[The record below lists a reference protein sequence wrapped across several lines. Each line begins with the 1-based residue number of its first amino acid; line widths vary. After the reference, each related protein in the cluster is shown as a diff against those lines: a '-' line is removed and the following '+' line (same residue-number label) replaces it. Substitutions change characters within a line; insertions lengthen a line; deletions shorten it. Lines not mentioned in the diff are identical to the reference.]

1 MTTLSKTGTILAGTA
16 AAFVAVMGATGA
28 AEAKGKGKH
37 MSFKISGG
45 HHHNHHFHHRRHF
58 YAGPVVYRDGCGY
71 EKRMWLNTGTFFWK
85 KQYYACK
92 GWW

>member
-1 MTTLSKTGTILAGTA
+1 MTTLSKAGTILAGTA

-37 MSFKISGG
+37 MHFKIGGG
-45 HHHNHHFHHRRHF
+45 HHHNHHFHRRHF
-58 YAGPVVYRDGCGY
+58 YAGPVIYRDGCGH
-71 EKRMWLNTGTFFWK
+71 EKRMWWNTGSFFWK
-85 KQYYACK
+85 KQYYVCK